1 MDETVGVLL
10 GRVHS
15 NADLLTSHK
24 IMKRLFV
31 VDSHVFALSASYD
44 VMPAFYTGRHMNNQ
58 LNTRLELANIGKTS
72 FQFHTS
78 MRSAQTGQVLHKAVA
93 QLVVVDKESRRPT
106 PLPDYFL
113 DNFLGT
119 ATKVPVEKVMALNKP
134 NHSAV
139 VHYTVRWSD
148 TDTYLH
154 VNNGSYIRICFDA
167 MVEVSR
173 QGKFKSLAG
182 DLAQYWVKHFNCL
195 FLNEASPGDILD
207 VYSWEDENYPMNV
220 HARAERRGQA
230 IFQCSF
236 WFTQPVATKL

>member
-1 MDETVGVLL
+1 MDETVRALL
-10 GRVHS
+10 GHVHS

-24 IMKRLFV
+24 ILKHLFF
-31 VDSHVFALSASYD
+31 VDSHVFVLSASYD

-58 LNTRLELANIGKTS
+58 LNTRLEFANIGKTS

-78 MRSAQTGQVLHKAVA
+78 IRSAQTGQVLHKAVA
-93 QLVVVDKESRRPT
+93 HLVVVDKESRRPT
-106 PLPDYFL
+106 PLPGYFL
-113 DNFLGT
+113 DHFQGT
-119 ATKVPVEKVMALNKP
+119 ATKVPVEKVTSLIKP
-134 NHSAV
+134 DHSTV

-148 TDTYLH
+148 TDSYLH
-154 VNNGSYIRICFDA
+154 INQGNYVRICFDA

-173 QGKFKSLAG
+173 QAKFKSLAG

-195 FLNEASPGDILD
+195 YLNEASPGDILD